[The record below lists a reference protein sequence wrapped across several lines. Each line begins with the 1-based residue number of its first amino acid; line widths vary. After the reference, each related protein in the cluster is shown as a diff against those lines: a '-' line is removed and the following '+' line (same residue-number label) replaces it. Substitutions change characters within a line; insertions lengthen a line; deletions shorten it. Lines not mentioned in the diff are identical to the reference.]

1 MGLSKLCLFP
11 RPTTRACW
19 AWRRIWVSCR
29 RPSSSIADSGRKMS
43 RCQDSEMLT
52 CTYTTKKCVP
62 RKGKPEIR
70 DRGAATITGYIIGG
84 APAKRTCSV
93 PLKIINSRRRQQS
106 LEPRAGPLTMFGVM
120 TPSLPPPLC
129 LWPCIFCFILK
140 QCQAYRNVSSIMQ
153 ITLFSY
159 WIVW

>member
-1 MGLSKLCLFP
+1 
-11 RPTTRACW
+11 
-19 AWRRIWVSCR
+19 
-29 RPSSSIADSGRKMS
+29 MS

-62 RKGKPEIR
+62 RKGKPEIC

-106 LEPRAGPLTMFGVM
+106 LEPRAGPLTMFRGDDAL
-120 TPSLPPPLC
+120 PSSRTVPLT
-129 LWPCIFCFILK
+129 LYFLF
-140 QCQAYRNVSSIMQ
+140 YFETTSS
-153 ITLFSY
+153 L
-159 WIVW
+159 